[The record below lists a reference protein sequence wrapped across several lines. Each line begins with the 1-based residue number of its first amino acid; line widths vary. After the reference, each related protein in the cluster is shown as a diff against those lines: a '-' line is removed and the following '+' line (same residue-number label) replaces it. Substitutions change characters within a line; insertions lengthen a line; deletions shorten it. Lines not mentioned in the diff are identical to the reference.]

1 MHVYNHRIVESKNA
15 EFKEGDYVVANFG
28 WRTHTISNGENVYKL
43 DKNMF
48 TEQKL
53 STALGVLGMP
63 GYVASYVLHLHAHSV
78 YYHNH
83 ITLLL
88 MNYKVAY
95 CITVE
100 AVM

>member
-15 EFKEGDYVVANFG
+15 GFKEGDYVVANFG

-63 GYVASYVLHLHAHSV
+63 GYVASYVLHLHAYSV

-83 ITLLL
+83 IMLLL